1 MPIPFV
7 PYKKEYA
14 EQMRILVALLGGKLT
29 PEAARPGR
37 PPSPYPRLTGLFQ
50 NLPVQIRV
58 IQRATRDGADPLSTD
73 KYLDILFESPCS
85 LQMRAQPKGRYWWIR
100 KLLWWKTITTG
111 DKHLDRDYAFSS
123 PKAGRVRKVLRHK
136 KVKSQIVQLAP
147 FDRLSISP
155 DHLQLRYRITSQQ
168 AFMAHHLAEVF
179 RRMLRLS
186 RLFQNLG

>member
-29 PEAARPGR
+29 AEAARPGQ

-58 IQRATRDGADPLSTD
+58 IQQATREGADPLSTD
-73 KYLDILFESPCS
+73 KYLDILLESPCS
-85 LQMRAQPKGRYWWIR
+85 LPLSVEPKGRFWRIR

-111 DKHLDRDYAFSS
+111 EEHLDRDYAFSS
-123 PKAGRVRKVLRHK
+123 PKVRRARKVLNHK
-136 KVKSQIVQLAP
+136 KVKSQLLQLCP
-147 FDRLSISP
+147 FNRLSISP
-155 DHLQLRYRITSQQ
+155 NHLQLRYPITSHQ
-168 AFMAHHLAEVF
+168 AFLAHHLAEVL

-186 RLFQNLG
+186 RLFQNLS